1 MESAAR
7 EMNLSD
13 IANRIEKIIG
23 DACENRNRITEAGDI
38 LMGGQPVS
46 ETNGTNTPSPSALL
60 HRIGQQLGIL
70 ESIMNGQRQEL
81 HRLHSGLREAPPNK
95 ALGGLPRGDYENQQ
109 RAAYD
114 ASRSLR

>member
-46 ETNGTNTPSPSALL
+46 ETNGANAPSPSALL

-70 ESIMNGQRQEL
+70 EGIMNAQRQEL
-81 HRLHSGLREAPPNK
+81 HRLHSGLRESPAKTLGQNIHNQ
-95 ALGGLPRGDYENQQ
+95 AQSAGGGLPGY
-109 RAAYD
+109 
-114 ASRSLR
+114 RS

>member
-46 ETNGTNTPSPSALL
+46 ETNGANAPSPSALL
-60 HRIGQQLGIL
+60 HRIGQQLGVL
-70 ESIMNGQRQEL
+70 ENIMNGQRQEL
-81 HRLHSGLREAPPNK
+81 HRLHSGLREAPPKTLGQNIHNQ
-95 ALGGLPRGDYENQQ
+95 AQTAGGLARY
-109 RAAYD
+109 
-114 ASRSLR
+114 